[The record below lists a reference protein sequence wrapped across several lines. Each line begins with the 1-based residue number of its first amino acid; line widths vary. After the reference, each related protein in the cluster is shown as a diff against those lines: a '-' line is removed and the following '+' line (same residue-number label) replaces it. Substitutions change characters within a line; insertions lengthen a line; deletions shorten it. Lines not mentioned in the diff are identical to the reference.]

1 MRRISLARPFNNAWR
16 IYAAREPY
24 RREEIEHR
32 VAWAAVKK
40 SCRKVGDDAV
50 RSLAR

>member
-32 VAWAAVKK
+32 VAWAAVSTHPGKAAL
-40 SCRKVGDDAV
+40 CVGEV
-50 RSLAR
+50 